1 MADFATAPAVIT
13 PHPVTLDGQRHEVLN
28 VGETVQQF
36 IDRVIDK
43 ADREMLEVRLGGTVV
58 PRTMWARVKPKAS
71 STLEVRGTVGKQALY
86 IIAMIALTYFTF
98 GIGTAAG
105 WGAGAAAG
113 AFGGGLAGA
122 VFAGAVFAAGPARG
136 GRVIR

>member
-1 MADFATAPAVIT
+1 MADLATAPALIT

-36 IDRVIDK
+36 LDRVM
-43 ADREMLEVRLGGTVV
+43 ADADHEMAEVHLNGTLV

-71 STLEVRGTVGKQALY
+71 AILEVRGTVGKQALY
-86 IIAMIALTYFTF
+86 IVAMIALTYFTF
-98 GIGTAAG
+98 GAGTVAGFSIGTST
-105 WGAGAAAG
+105 
-113 AFGGGLAGA
+113 AFGTFVAQAA
-122 VFAGAVFAAGPARG
+122 VYAVGPARG